1 MFPPGGNIYKSEK
14 SILGE
19 AVKLK
24 FKITQHS
31 RDEQLLQ
38 RLISYLGCGNYY
50 NSHLNKEWGDFI
62 VSGFS
67 DITELIIPFLD
78 KYPIFGIK
86 SFDFHDFKQ
95 VAGLMKSK
103 SHLTTKGLNEI
114 NKVRNESRKK
124 LGIYGNFFFFNLNCM
139 VYLQDKFDSYAD
151 RY

>member
-50 NSHLNKEWGDFI
+50 NSHLNKE
-62 VSGFS
+62 
-67 DITELIIPFLD
+67 
-78 KYPIFGIK
+78 
-86 SFDFHDFKQ
+86 
-95 VAGLMKSK
+95 
-103 SHLTTKGLNEI
+103 
-114 NKVRNESRKK
+114 
-124 LGIYGNFFFFNLNCM
+124 
-139 VYLQDKFDSYAD
+139 
-151 RY
+151 